1 MYDIIAAIIEH
12 TWQSN
17 YTSDQQY
24 IYYIC
29 GALIVVLTV
38 KFIDL
43 IEKLFS
49 HFWRG

>member
-1 MYDIIAAIIEH
+1 MYDIISAIIEH
-12 TWQSN
+12 TWHSN